1 MQNKLI
7 LKVKL
12 IILSLLFCSCTNN
25 TLSGHVYDYDTGE
38 PLSNVQIDSN
48 GNKTETDIN
57 GYFNIKIKPNNIC
70 RLSLKKEGYEAKKV
84 KRKPDSLGLFSQGN
98 IKNRKIYLF
107 NKESDFS
114 NKRSDYK

>member
-25 TLSGHVYDYDTGE
+25 TLSGHVYDYDTDK
-38 PLSNVQIDSN
+38 PLANVQIDSN
-48 GNKTETDIN
+48 GNKTETDNN
-57 GYFNIKIKPNNIC
+57 GYFNIKVKPNKTC
-70 RLSLKKEGYEAKKV
+70 KLSLKKEGYEAKKV
-84 KRKPDSLGLFSQGN
+84 KRTPDSLGLFSQGN
-98 IKNRKIYLF
+98 LKNRKIYLF

-114 NKRSDYK
+114 GKRTN